1 MRMGGASS
9 SGFQSYKRIM
19 KDHFKAF
26 RKNHVPLNYILYFW
40 RYVEKLFEFL

>member
-9 SGFQSYKRIM
+9 SGLKSYWQIM
-19 KDHFKAF
+19 KDHMRAY
-26 RKNHVPLNYILYFW
+26 RKNGVWFNPIGYFW